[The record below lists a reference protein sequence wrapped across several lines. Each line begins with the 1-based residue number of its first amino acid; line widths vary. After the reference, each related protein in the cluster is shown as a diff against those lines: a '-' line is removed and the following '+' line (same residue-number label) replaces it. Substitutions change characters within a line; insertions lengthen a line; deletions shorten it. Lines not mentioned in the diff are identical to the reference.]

1 MHEVFRAV
9 KSVGKHADGTGLRGR
24 ELVEKLFAA
33 LMFDESTFL
42 GFPADFCRH
51 FCVCYCSSII
61 NSCGDG
67 QIYSRCDIVQQ
78 FYGLLAGGAAVVS
91 LLCSGRLLLH

>member
-9 KSVGKHADGTGLRGR
+9 ESVGKHADGTGLRGR
-24 ELVEKLFAA
+24 ELVEKFFSA
-33 LMFDESTFL
+33 LMFDESTFF

-51 FCVCYCSSII
+51 FCVCYCGSII

-67 QIYSRCDIVQQ
+67 RIYSHRNIVQQ
-78 FYGLLAGGAAVVS
+78 FYGLLASGAAVAS